1 LNTLAIVGGGSWG
14 TALAIALSA
23 RFAKIRLLIHEP
35 DLARTVADTRENP
48 VYLSGFHLP
57 GHIEALSGYD
67 AQGAGL
73 ILGVMPSR
81 FARAAYSRLQ
91 LDPGVPIV
99 SATKGIERGSLL
111 RMSQVIAETVPGHP
125 VAVLSGPTF
134 AREIAKGDPA
144 AVVIASQDT
153 ALAALVQ
160 QTLRTPQLRF
170 YTNEDVTGVEIGAS
184 LKNVI
189 AIAAG
194 VVEGLGL
201 GNNTK
206 AALITRGLAEITRL
220 AVAAGGQTKT
230 LAGLAGLGDLV
241 LTCTGSLSRNRAV
254 GIELAA
260 GKSLPEITAATPMVA
275 EGIETTEAALQ
286 LAAKLGVEVPIA
298 AEVGRILQG
307 ECSPADAIRGLMDRS
322 PKHE

>member
-1 LNTLAIVGGGSWG
+1 M
-14 TALAIALSA
+14 AIALA
-23 RFAKIRLLIHEP
+23 GRFERIRLLIHEP
-35 DLARTVADTRENP
+35 GLAWTVTETRENP
-48 VYLSGFHLP
+48 IYLP
-57 GHIEALSGYD
+57 GFRIPDSVEVAAGTD
-67 AQGAGL
+67 ARQADL
-73 ILGVMPSR
+73 ILGVMPSK
-81 FARAAYSRLQ
+81 FAREAYTRLEV
-91 LDPGVPIV
+91 DPGVPIV
-99 SATKGIERGSLL
+99 SATKGIERGSL
-111 RMSQVIAETVPGHP
+111 RRVSEIIEETKPGNP

-144 AVVIASQDT
+144 AVVIASRDP
-153 ALAALVQ
+153 ALGATVQ
-160 QTLRTPQLRF
+160 GALRTPQLRF

-220 AVAAGGQTKT
+220 AVAGGGQART

-254 GIELAA
+254 GLQLAE
-260 GKSLPEITAATPMVA
+260 GKRLSEILAATPMVA
-275 EGIETTEAALQ
+275 EGVETTDAALEM
-286 LAAKLGVEVPIA
+286 ARRLGEEVPITSQVA
-298 AEVGRILQG
+298 RILHG
-307 ECSPADAIRGLMDRS
+307 ECSPTEAIRNLMERS